1 MAVNRLPGGVYWA
14 LATLASD
21 HTLEL
26 PLHRMARQL
35 RLADCLA
42 PATRVCVPVRR
53 RRSLSDVV
61 RAADRI
67 ASAGLRPIVPVF
79 AGELGDPGAVGRTLG
94 AVADAGAREVT
105 AVWPDSADLVDVLDD
120 LVRVI
125 SLGGLLGRGITGVS
139 VAGGLAA
146 SVDQYSADLL
156 RAFDSVYAA
165 GRENHVDVTL
175 LAPSV
180 RELESVVEW
189 ERALRGA
196 GSRIPIRVR
205 IPGIAQDPA
214 RRAIPMLLGLA
225 TAIDDDSDCLIA
237 GVQLMLRGSLLRTSV
252 FAREVCKGNFVVE
265 NTGSGYQFSLLPAHQ
280 SEEGPSDD

>member
-35 RLADCLA
+35 RLAECLA

-53 RRSLSDVV
+53 RQPLSDVV
-61 RAADRI
+61 RAASRI
-67 ASAGLRPIVPVF
+67 AGAGLRPVVPIF
-79 AGELGDPGAVGRTLG
+79 AAELGDPGAIGRTLG

-125 SLGGLLGRGITGVS
+125 SLGGLRGRGITGIS
-139 VAGGLAA
+139 VAGGLGN
-146 SVDQYSADLL
+146 VEGYSADLL

-175 LAPSV
+175 LAQSM
-180 RELESVVEW
+180 RALASVVEG
-189 ERALRGA
+189 ERVLRAA
-196 GSRIPIRVR
+196 GNRIPIRVR

-214 RRAIPMLLGLA
+214 RRAIPMMLGLA
-225 TAIDDDSDCLIA
+225 TAIDDDSDCLIT

-265 NTGSGYQFSLLPAHQ
+265 NTGSGYQFSLLPAHGP
-280 SEEGPSDD
+280 EEGSSDD